1 MPSLKVTYLCRFVP
15 AWRLPQL
22 RSVVGSDAGI
32 MLSVLAAKAS
42 NVHKHAGVLTLCEPG
57 LSVEALPSLSAN
69 LESSGRATSWFLS
82 PSLALRLV
90 QQRPDVILMEGG
102 SNLPNNLI
110 GFIYG
115 IATSTPIVWWS
126 LGSIPGRK
134 YGLLGRAFRLVVAC
148 LERQCDALVGYSSR
162 AVRYFR
168 SIGISELKC
177 FRAVNVID
185 VDSVMAGI
193 KDVLAYRL
201 QSRNELGLK
210 PDEPVLIF
218 VGSVNPA
225 KRAHLLPVILRRVRS
240 TYVRATMTIIGDG
253 PSLGTVRE
261 VAEEQGVTPYIRFLG
276 AMSEG
281 VGRHFAAADAMVL
294 PGLGGLAI
302 GESLAYGTPVVCSI
316 ADGTEEDLIDNPC
329 SGIVLIGDQN
339 DDVMADRFTQAIVAQ
354 LKHGMENPQSPLIA
368 RSQLESRY
376 TLRDYALAVRAA
388 IYHAHQNK

>member
-1 MPSLKVTYLCRFVP
+1 MSGLRVAYLCRFVP

-22 RSVVGSDAGI
+22 RSLVKSDAGI
-32 MLSVLAAKAS
+32 HLIVLAVKIHSA
-42 NVHKHAGVLTLCEPG
+42 HKHSGVQYLREPG
-57 LSVEALPSLSAN
+57 LSVEVLPSISTT
-69 LESSGRATSWFLS
+69 LESSGRTTSWFFS

-115 IATSTPIVWWS
+115 IATATPIVWWS

-134 YGLLGRAFRLVVAC
+134 YGLLGKVFRLAVAC

-185 VDSVMAGI
+185 VDSIMAGI
-193 KDVLAYRL
+193 KDVLAYRR
-201 QSRNELGLK
+201 QSRNDLGLK
-210 PDEPVLIF
+210 SDEPVLIF

-225 KRAHLLPVILRRVRS
+225 KKAHLLPVILRKVRS
-240 TYVRATMTIIGDG
+240 TYGRATMTIIGDG

-261 VAEEQGVTPYIRFLG
+261 VAEEQGMTPYIRFLG

-281 VGRHFAAADAMVL
+281 VGRHFAAADVMLL

-316 ADGTEEDLIDNPC
+316 ADGTEEDLIDNPF
-329 SGIVLIGDQN
+329 SGIVLVGDQN
-339 DDVMADRFTQAIVAQ
+339 EDVMVDQFTQAIVAQ
-354 LKHGMENPQSPLIA
+354 LKHGMQNPQSPLIA
-368 RSQLESRY
+368 RSQVESRY
-376 TLRDYALAVRAA
+376 TLRNYALAVRDA